1 MLPFGPQE
9 VSHRRADI
17 VIFAVYTSAG
27 AVSVHRVFEFS
38 QMANPHH
45 EHGKSDLKV
54 GLLGLSAGL
63 VWIAIVGTLAYF
75 LAMA

>member
-1 MLPFGPQE
+1 
-9 VSHRRADI
+9 
-17 VIFAVYTSAG
+17 
-27 AVSVHRVFEFS
+27 
-38 QMANPHH
+38 MAHSHH

-63 VWIAIVGTLAYF
+63 VWVAIVGTFAYF